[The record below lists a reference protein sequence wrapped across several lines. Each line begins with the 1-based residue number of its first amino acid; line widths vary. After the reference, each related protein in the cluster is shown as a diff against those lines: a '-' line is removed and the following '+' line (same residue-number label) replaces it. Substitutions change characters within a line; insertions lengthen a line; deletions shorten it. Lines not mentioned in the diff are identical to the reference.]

1 MKQDQILEE
10 NQNNHQEAQD
20 DELDMRNFL
29 KDIKSQHQRINQAT
43 SYVQEQDKKI
53 VGVNEKLD
61 DYDKEV
67 SHGEKLLDIV
77 QKGPFESIIDG
88 IKGLF
93 KSKKSDK
100 INNEDKKILEKAKNK
115 KLNIDN
121 NLDEDDDI
129 NIKNNFNMNNY
140 EFKEDGDWEII
151 KDKNKNL
158 VYEGEYDEDAVI
170 EEATKEVKAMINSA
184 KYFNKNI
191 NDSKKVINITNNH
204 FDKSL
209 NHVNQSNKK
218 MKKGS

>member
-1 MKQDQILEE
+1 MKQDQISEE

-67 SHGEKLLDIV
+67 SHGEKLLDII

-93 KSKKSDK
+93 KSKKTDE
-100 INNEDKKILEKAKNK
+100 INDEDKKILEKAKNK

-129 NIKNNFNMNNY
+129 NIKKNINMNNY

-209 NHVNQSNKK
+209 NHVNQVNKK

>member
-1 MKQDQILEE
+1 MKKEQILEE
-10 NQNNHQEAQD
+10 NQNNYQEAQD

-93 KSKKSDK
+93 KSKKTDE
-100 INNEDKKILEKAKNK
+100 INDEDKKILEKAKNK

-129 NIKNNFNMNNY
+129 NIKKDFNMNNY

-184 KYFNKNI
+184 KYFNKNV
-191 NDSKKVINITNNH
+191 NDSKNVINITNNH

-209 NHVNQSNKK
+209 NHVNQVNKK

>member
-67 SHGEKLLDIV
+67 SHGEKLLDII

-93 KSKKSDK
+93 KSKKTDEINDK
-100 INNEDKKILEKAKNK
+100 DKKILEKAKNK

-129 NIKNNFNMNNY
+129 NIKKNFNMNNY

-170 EEATKEVKAMINSA
+170 EEATNEVKAMINSA

-191 NDSKKVINITNNH
+191 NDSKKVINITNNN

-209 NHVNQSNKK
+209 NHVNQANKK

>member
-1 MKQDQILEE
+1 MKQEQILEE
-10 NQNNHQEAQD
+10 NQNNYQEAQD

-53 VGVNEKLD
+53 VGVNDKLN

-67 SHGEKLLDIV
+67 SHGESLLDIV

-129 NIKNNFNMNNY
+129 NIKKNINMNNY

-209 NHVNQSNKK
+209 LDCFS
-218 MKKGS
+218 

>member
-93 KSKKSDK
+93 KSKKTDE
-100 INNEDKKILEKAKNK
+100 INDEDKKILEKAKNK

-129 NIKNNFNMNNY
+129 NIKKNFNMNNY

-209 NHVNQSNKK
+209 NHVNQVNKK

>member
-67 SHGEKLLDIV
+67 SHGESLLDIV

-93 KSKKSDK
+93 KSKKTDE
-100 INNEDKKILEKAKNK
+100 INDEDKKILEKAKNK

-129 NIKNNFNMNNY
+129 NIKKNFNMNNY

-209 NHVNQSNKK
+209 NHVNQVNKK

>member
-10 NQNNHQEAQD
+10 NQNKHQEAQD

-67 SHGEKLLDIV
+67 SHGEKLLDII

-93 KSKKSDK
+93 KSKKTDE
-100 INNEDKKILEKAKNK
+100 INDEDKKILEKAKNK

-129 NIKNNFNMNNY
+129 NIKKNFNMNNY

>member
-1 MKQDQILEE
+1 MKQEQILEE
-10 NQNNHQEAQD
+10 NQNNYQEAQD

-53 VGVNEKLD
+53 VGVNDKLN

-67 SHGEKLLDIV
+67 SHGESLLDIV

-93 KSKKSDK
+93 KSKKTDE
-100 INNEDKKILEKAKNK
+100 INDEDKKILEKAKNK

-129 NIKNNFNMNNY
+129 NIKKNFNMNNY

-209 NHVNQSNKK
+209 NHVNQVNKK

>member
-1 MKQDQILEE
+1 MKQEQILEE
-10 NQNNHQEAQD
+10 NQNNYQEAQD

-53 VGVNEKLD
+53 VGVNDKLN

-93 KSKKSDK
+93 KSKKTVE
-100 INNEDKKILEKAKNK
+100 INDEDKKILEKAKNK

-129 NIKNNFNMNNY
+129 NIKKNINMNNY

-209 NHVNQSNKK
+209 NHVNQVNKK

>member
-1 MKQDQILEE
+1 MKQEQILEE
-10 NQNNHQEAQD
+10 NQNNYQEAQD

-53 VGVNEKLD
+53 VGVNDKLN

-67 SHGEKLLDIV
+67 SHGESLLDIV

-93 KSKKSDK
+93 KSKKTDE
-100 INNEDKKILEKAKNK
+100 INDEDKKILEKAKNK

-170 EEATKEVKAMINSA
+170 EEATNEVKAMINSA
-184 KYFNKNI
+184 KYFNKNV
-191 NDSKKVINITNNH
+191 NDSKNVINITNNH

-209 NHVNQSNKK
+209 NHVNQVNKK

>member
-93 KSKKSDK
+93 KSKKTDE
-100 INNEDKKILEKAKNK
+100 INDEDKKILEKAKNK

-129 NIKNNFNMNNY
+129 NIKKNFNMNNY

-191 NDSKKVINITNNH
+191 NHSKKVINITNNH

-209 NHVNQSNKK
+209 NHVNQANKK

>member
-1 MKQDQILEE
+1 MKQEQILEE
-10 NQNNHQEAQD
+10 NQNNYQEAQD

-53 VGVNEKLD
+53 VGVNDKLN

-67 SHGEKLLDIV
+67 SHGESLLDIV

-129 NIKNNFNMNNY
+129 NIKKNINMNNY

-209 NHVNQSNKK
+209 NHVNQVNKK

>member
-1 MKQDQILEE
+1 MKQEQILEE
-10 NQNNHQEAQD
+10 NQNNYQEAQD

-53 VGVNEKLD
+53 VGVNDKLN

-67 SHGEKLLDIV
+67 SHGESLLDIV

-129 NIKNNFNMNNY
+129 NIKKNINMNNY

-158 VYEGEYDEDAVI
+158 VFEGEYDEDAVI

-209 NHVNQSNKK
+209 NHVNQVNKK
-218 MKKGS
+218 MKNGI

>member
-1 MKQDQILEE
+1 MKQAQILEE
-10 NQNNHQEAQD
+10 NKNNHQEAQD

-67 SHGEKLLDIV
+67 SHGEKLLDII

-93 KSKKSDK
+93 KSKKTDE
-100 INNEDKKILEKAKNK
+100 INDEDKKILEKAKNK

-209 NHVNQSNKK
+209 NHVNQVNKK

>member
-1 MKQDQILEE
+1 MKQEQILEE
-10 NQNNHQEAQD
+10 NQNNYQEAQD

-100 INNEDKKILEKAKNK
+100 INDEDKKILEKAKNK

>member
-1 MKQDQILEE
+1 MKQEQILEE
-10 NQNNHQEAQD
+10 NQNNYQEAQD

-93 KSKKSDK
+93 KSKKTDK
-100 INNEDKKILEKAKNK
+100 INDEDKKILEKAKNK

-129 NIKNNFNMNNY
+129 NIKKNFNMNNY

-209 NHVNQSNKK
+209 NHVNQANKK

>member
-67 SHGEKLLDIV
+67 SHGEKLLDII

-93 KSKKSDK
+93 KSKKTDE
-100 INNEDKKILEKAKNK
+100 INDEDKKILEKAKNK

-129 NIKNNFNMNNY
+129 NIKKNINMNNY

-209 NHVNQSNKK
+209 NHVNQVNKK

>member
-67 SHGEKLLDIV
+67 SHGEKLLDII

-93 KSKKSDK
+93 KSKKTDE
-100 INNEDKKILEKAKNK
+100 INDEDKKILEKAKNK

-129 NIKNNFNMNNY
+129 NIKKNFNMNNY

-209 NHVNQSNKK
+209 NHVNQVNKK

>member
-67 SHGEKLLDIV
+67 SHGEKLLDII

-93 KSKKSDK
+93 KSKKTDE
-100 INNEDKKILEKAKNK
+100 INDEDKKILEKAKNK

-129 NIKNNFNMNNY
+129 NIKKDFNMNNY

-209 NHVNQSNKK
+209 NHVNQVNKK

>member
-1 MKQDQILEE
+1 MKQAQILEE

-53 VGVNEKLD
+53 VSVNEKLD

-67 SHGEKLLDIV
+67 SHGEKLLDII

-209 NHVNQSNKK
+209 NHVNQVNKK

>member
-1 MKQDQILEE
+1 MKQEQILEE

-67 SHGEKLLDIV
+67 SHGEKLLDII

-93 KSKKSDK
+93 KSKKTDE
-100 INNEDKKILEKAKNK
+100 INDEDKKILEKAKNK

-129 NIKNNFNMNNY
+129 NIKKNFNMNNY

>member
-93 KSKKSDK
+93 KSKKTDE
-100 INNEDKKILEKAKNK
+100 INDEDKKILEKAKNK

-209 NHVNQSNKK
+209 NHVNQVNKK

>member
-1 MKQDQILEE
+1 MKQNQILEE

-67 SHGEKLLDIV
+67 SHGEKLLDII

-100 INNEDKKILEKAKNK
+100 INDEDKKILEKEKNK

-129 NIKNNFNMNNY
+129 NIKKNFNMNNY

-209 NHVNQSNKK
+209 NHVNQVNKK